1 MRGWTWLAAGVFIGC
16 GCPSGSTLS
25 DGVVEGGAAAEAPGR
40 KGRGPRRGEAAAY
53 VPDPARPVPQGKPNV
68 LLIVWDTVRADH
80 LTPYGYARDTTP
92 ELAKLAAEGR
102 VWTRAVSPGMWT
114 VPSHASLFTGLP
126 ESAHGTTAAH
136 QWLDDRF
143 PTLAE
148 SLSDAGWAT
157 YLFAANPHV
166 GDHVNLGQGFERRE
180 APDDA
185 AWRKK
190 ATAATTSKLLPS
202 DASNTMGPAYK
213 PGKYAAGR
221 DGDRT
226 KDAGPVA
233 AEAMFSW
240 LDGRPDDGRPFFA
253 TLNYMEAHV
262 PRVPSMAA
270 RQALFSEAEIAE
282 QLAFDQ
288 SYGNLLAYTVG
299 LMEFTPTQQGWIR
312 DVYDAS
318 LRDLDAS
325 LVPLLDGLRARGV
338 LDDTVV
344 IVTADHGEHLGEH
357 HLADH
362 KFSVY
367 NDLIR
372 VPLVIRYPKGVPA
385 GVENAPV
392 STLDV
397 FATVAA
403 LTDTGLPDATLSRSL
418 LTPRADAA
426 VFAELVAPTTL
437 VFDRMRKV
445 HPDFDSAPYE
455 HVYASVEDE
464 GWKCIARGDGRRSLF
479 ELASDPGEQRDLA
492 SAQPER
498 AASLC
503 AQIDQWRTTF
513 APYQGDGTAP
523 TTTMTKAERCRL
535 VQLGYAAED
544 PNDPCGGAR

>member
-1 MRGWTWLAAGVFIGC
+1 
-16 GCPSGSTLS
+16 
-25 DGVVEGGAAAEAPGR
+25 
-40 KGRGPRRGEAAAY
+40 
-53 VPDPARPVPQGKPNV
+53 
-68 LLIVWDTVRADH
+68 
-80 LTPYGYARDTTP
+80 
-92 ELAKLAAEGR
+92 
-102 VWTRAVSPGMWT
+102 VSPGMWT

-148 SLSDAGWAT
+148 TLSDAGWAT

-190 ATAATTSKLLPS
+190 ATAATTSKLLPQ

-233 AEAMFSW
+233 AEAMFAW
-240 LDGRPDDGRPFFA
+240 LDARPADGRPFFA

-262 PRVPSMAA
+262 PRVPSLSA
-270 RQALFSEAEIAE
+270 RKALFTEDEIAA

-299 LMEFTPTQQGWIR
+299 LTEFTPEQQRWIR

-325 LVPLLDGLRARGV
+325 LVPLLDGLRARGI

-344 IVTADHGEHLGEH
+344 ILTADHGEHLGEH

-367 NDLIR
+367 NDLVR
-372 VPLVIRYPKGVPA
+372 VPLIVRYPKAVPT
-385 GVENAPV
+385 GVEAAPV

-403 LTDTGLPDATLSRSL
+403 LTGAPLPEGTISQSL
-418 LTPRADAA
+418 LAPRTETAA
-426 VFAELVAPTTL
+426 FAELVAPTTL

-445 HPDFDSAPYE
+445 HPDFDSRPYE
-455 HVYASVEDE
+455 HVYTSVEDA
-464 GWKCIARGDGRRSLF
+464 GWKCIARGDGKRSLF
-479 ELASDPGEQRDLA
+479 DLSADPGEIHDL
-492 SAQPER
+492 SAAEAER
-498 AASLC
+498 ATALC
-503 AQIDQWRTTF
+503 AQIDRWKTTF
-513 APYQGDGTAP
+513 TAYQGDGATP
-523 TTTMTKAERCRL
+523 TPTLTKAERCRL

>member
-1 MRGWTWLAAGVFIGC
+1 VPQGEA
-16 GCPSGSTLS
+16 S
-25 DGVVEGGAAAEAPGR
+25 EAPAR
-40 KGRGPRRGEAAAY
+40 KGRGPKRAEAPAF
-53 VPDPARPVPQGKPNV
+53 VPDPARPVPEGKPNV

-148 SLSDAGWAT
+148 TLSDAGWAT

-180 APDDA
+180 APDDE
-185 AWRKK
+185 AWRRK
-190 ATAATTSKLLPS
+190 ATQATTSKLLPS

-240 LDGRPDDGRPFFA
+240 LDGRPQDGRPFFA

-262 PRVPSMAA
+262 PRVPSLAA
-270 RQALFSEAEIAE
+270 RKALFTDAEVAE

-299 LMEFTPTQQGWIR
+299 LMEFTPEQQGWIR

-325 LVPLLDGLRARGV
+325 LVPILDGLRARGV
-338 LDDTVV
+338 LEDTVI

-362 KFSVY
+362 KFSVF

-372 VPLVIRYPKGVPA
+372 VPLIVRYPKGVPV
-385 GVENAPV
+385 GVDASEV

-403 LTDTGLPDATLSRSL
+403 LTQTSLPAGTLSQSL
-418 LTPRADAA
+418 LIPRDAGA
-426 VFAELVAPTTL
+426 AFAELVAPTTL

-445 HPDFDSAPYE
+445 HPDFDSTPYE

-464 GWKCIARGDGRRSLF
+464 GWKCIVRGDGARSLF
-479 ELASDPGEQRDLA
+479 DLRADPGETRDLSASDPARADALCGMINTWKASFPAYQPDA
-492 SAQPER
+492 SAPGSNR
-498 AASLC
+498 
-503 AQIDQWRTTF
+503 
-513 APYQGDGTAP
+513 
-523 TTTMTKAERCRL
+523 TMTKAERCRL

-544 PNDPCGGAR
+544 PSDPCGGGR